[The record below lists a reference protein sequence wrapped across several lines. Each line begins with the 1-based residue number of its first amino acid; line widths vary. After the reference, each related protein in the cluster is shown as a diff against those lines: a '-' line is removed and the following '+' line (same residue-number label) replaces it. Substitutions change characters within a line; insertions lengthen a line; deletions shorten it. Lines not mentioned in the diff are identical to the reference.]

1 MKTLFF
7 FLIGMALTFLLLSNK
22 NEVKNLT
29 QDFYN
34 NSHSESG
41 RIDRDKYNPGD
52 DSRFSKEERDYFKKI
67 ALSSE
72 FSDNDNGVVCRWKS
86 DMRIFVKGEKPDY
99 LMDEL
104 NSIVSELNEI
114 IDPIDIVLVDNEDES
129 NYQILFGSEQ
139 EYNNFKPGSKEH
151 TPNNWGLFI
160 INSGKEIRRGTMYV
174 DIYRCESIEGQ
185 KHLLREELTQ
195 SLGLTNDTFDYPESI
210 FYQKWSETTEY
221 APIDRVLIDMLYNH
235 W

>member
-1 MKTLFF
+1 MKSIILFILGVF
-7 FLIGMALTFLLLSNK
+7 IGFILLSNEQFITSSITSK
-22 NEVKNLT
+22 HRDYSRPNKKEITNYDPG
-29 QDFYN
+29 QDN
-34 NSHSESG
+34 Q
-41 RIDRDKYNPGD
+41 
-52 DSRFSKEERDYFKKI
+52 FSKKERDYFNKI
-67 ALSSE
+67 AKSSE
-72 FSDNDNGVVCRWKS
+72 YNGSCEISHWTS
-86 DMRIFVKGEKPDY
+86 DMKIYVKGDKRDY
-99 LMDEL
+99 LMEEL
-104 NSIVSELNEI
+104 NRIVSELNEI

-151 TPNNWGLFI
+151 TPDNWGLFI

-195 SLGLTNDTFDYPESI
+195 SLGLTNDTYDYPESI
-210 FYQKWSETTEY
+210 FYQNWSETTEY
-221 APIDRVLIDMLYNH
+221 APIDRTLIDMLYNH

>member
-1 MKTLFF
+1 MKSFVLFILGVF
-7 FLIGMALTFLLLSNK
+7 IGFILLSNEQFISSTISSNKIDYSLPKRK
-22 NEVKNLT
+22 N
-29 QDFYN
+29 
-34 NSHSESG
+34 HESY
-41 RIDRDKYNPGD
+41 DPGKD
-52 DSRFSKEERDYFKKI
+52 NQFSKKERDYFNKI
-67 ALSSE
+67 AKSSE
-72 FSDNDNGVVCRWKS
+72 YNGSCEISRWKT
-86 DMRIFVKGEKPDY
+86 DMKIYVKGNKRDY
-99 LMDEL
+99 LMEEL
-104 NSIVSELNEI
+104 NKIVSELNEI

-174 DIYRCESIEGQ
+174 DIYRCENIEGQ

-195 SLGLTNDTFDYPESI
+195 SLGLTNDNYDYPESI

>member
-1 MKTLFF
+1 
-7 FLIGMALTFLLLSNK
+7 MALTFLLLSNK

-72 FSDNDNGVVCRWKS
+72 FSDNDNGVVCRCKS
-86 DMRIFVKGEKPDY
+86 DLRIFVKGEKPDY
-99 LMDEL
+99 LVAEL
-104 NSIVSELNEI
+104 NRIVSELNEI
-114 IDPIDIVLVDNEDES
+114 IDPIDLVIVDNEDES

-160 INSGKEIRRGTMYV
+160 INSGEEIRRGTMYV

-195 SLGLTNDTFDYPESI
+195 SLGLTNDAFDYPESI

-221 APIDRVLIDMLYNH
+221 APVDKTLIDMLYNH

>member
-1 MKTLFF
+1 MKSFVLFILGVF
-7 FLIGMALTFLLLSNK
+7 IGFILLSNEQFISSTISSNKIDYSLPKRK
-22 NEVKNLT
+22 N
-29 QDFYN
+29 
-34 NSHSESG
+34 HESY
-41 RIDRDKYNPGD
+41 DPGKD
-52 DSRFSKEERDYFKKI
+52 NQFSKKERDYFNKI
-67 ALSSE
+67 AKSSE
-72 FSDNDNGVVCRWKS
+72 YNGSCEISRWTS
-86 DMRIFVKGEKPDY
+86 DMKIYVKGDKRDY
-99 LMDEL
+99 LMEEL
-104 NSIVSELNEI
+104 NRIVSELNEI
-114 IDPIDIVLVDNEDES
+114 IDPIDIVIVDDEEES

-139 EYNNFKPGSKEH
+139 EYNELDPSSKEH

-195 SLGLTNDTFDYPESI
+195 SLGLTNDTYDYPESI

-221 APIDRVLIDMLYNH
+221 TPIDRALIDMLYNH

>member
-1 MKTLFF
+1 MKSFVLFILGVF
-7 FLIGMALTFLLLSNK
+7 IGFMLLSNEQFITSSITSSQRDYSLPKRK
-22 NEVKNLT
+22 N
-29 QDFYN
+29 
-34 NSHSESG
+34 HESY
-41 RIDRDKYNPGD
+41 DPGKD
-52 DSRFSKEERDYFKKI
+52 NQFSKMERDYFNKI
-67 ALSSE
+67 AKSSE
-72 FSDNDNGVVCRWKS
+72 YNGSCEISRWTS
-86 DMRIFVKGEKPDY
+86 DMKIYVKGDKPDY

-104 NSIVSELNEI
+104 NRVVSELNEI